1 MQTPLEKNPI
11 VQRNELLAAGV
22 VQALQIRHFEA
33 YYCKTGEEAVAQALA
48 LIPERE
54 SVSWGGSVT
63 LEAIGL
69 TRRLHECGRYDV
81 LDRDRTTTPAERFEA
96 TRQALLCDNYLTS
109 VNAISEDG
117 QLVNVDANGNR
128 IAAIA
133 FGPKRVIVVAGM
145 NKVVKTLDDA
155 ISRARNFAAPA
166 NVQRIPSLAP
176 PCRATGACRN
186 CKSLDSICSSI
197 VTTRLC
203 RPPGRIKVI
212 LVGETLGF

>member
-1 MQTPLEKNPI
+1 MQTPVVLNPLE
-11 VQRNELLAAGV
+11 QRNERLAVGV
-22 VQALQIRHFEA
+22 VRALESRHFEA
-33 YYCKTGEEAVAQALA
+33 YFCKTGEEALARVLA

-69 TRRLHECGRYDV
+69 TKRLHECGRYDV
-81 LDRDRTTTPAERFEA
+81 LDRDQTTTPAERFEA

-117 QLVNVDANGNR
+117 QLVNVDGNGNR
-128 IAAIA
+128 VAAMA

-145 NKVVKTLDDA
+145 NKVVKTSGDA
-155 ISRARNFAAPA
+155 VSRARHFAAPT

-176 PCRATGACRN
+176 PCRATGACQD
-186 CKSLDSICSSI
+186 CKSLDSICSCI

-203 RPPGRIKVI
+203 RPPGRIKVV

>member
-1 MQTPLEKNPI
+1 MQTPPNPI
-11 VQRNELLAAGV
+11 EQRNELLAV
-22 VQALQIRHFEA
+22 RVIEALESRHFEA
-33 YYCKTGEEAVAQALA
+33 YYCKTGMEAVDKVLA

-81 LDRDRTTTPAERFEA
+81 LDRDRTTTPAERLEA

-117 QLVNVDANGNR
+117 QLVNVDGNGNR

-145 NKVVKTLDDA
+145 NKVVKTPGDA
-155 ISRARNFAAPA
+155 ISRARNFAAPT
-166 NVQRIPSLAP
+166 NVQRIPGLAP
-176 PCRATGACRN
+176 PCRATGSCQD
-186 CKSLDSICSSI
+186 CKSLDSICSYI

-203 RPPGRIKVI
+203 RPPGKIKVI

>member
-1 MQTPLEKNPI
+1 MQTSPNPLEL
-11 VQRNELLAAGV
+11 RNDLLAARV
-22 VQALQIRHFEA
+22 VKALESRHFEA
-33 YYCKTGEEAVAQALA
+33 YYCKTGAEAVGQVLA

-63 LEAIGL
+63 LESIGL
-69 TRRLHECGRYDV
+69 TGRLHECGRYEV
-81 LDRDRTTTPAERFEA
+81 LDRDRTATPVERYE
-96 TRQALLCDNYLTS
+96 TMRQALLCDNYLTS

-128 IAAIA
+128 VAAIA

-145 NKVVKTLDDA
+145 NKIVKTLGDA
-155 ISRARNFAAPA
+155 VSRARHFAAPV
-166 NVQRIPSLAP
+166 NIQRIPSLAP
-176 PCRATGACRN
+176 PCKETGTCQD
-186 CKSLDSICSSI
+186 CKSLDSICSYI

-212 LVGETLGF
+212 LIGETLGF

>member
-1 MQTPLEKNPI
+1 MQTHLVKKPME
-11 VQRNELLAAGV
+11 QRNELLAAKV
-22 VQALQIRHFEA
+22 VQALESRHFEA
-33 YYCKTGEEAVAQALA
+33 YYCLTGEEAVTQVLA
-48 LIPERE
+48 LIPEGE

-63 LEAIGL
+63 LETIGL

-145 NKVVKTLDDA
+145 NKVVKTLGDA
-155 ISRARNFAAPA
+155 ISRARNFAAPV
-166 NVQRIPSLAP
+166 NIQRIPSLAP
-176 PCRATGACRN
+176 PCKTTGACQD

-203 RPPGRIKVI
+203 RPPGKVKVI